1 MRSLILS
8 VVILAAATAASAQE
22 WEFGAVGGGSL
33 LSDVSVSGPAGKAT
47 AGFAPG
53 AAFGAFFGENLY
65 KHLTGEIRYEYLQSD
80 LRLSSGGQTTAPFSG
95 AEQAVHFDM
104 VYHTNR
110 KESRT
115 QFFASLGG
123 GVKVFRGTGEPQAYQ
138 ALSQFGYLTQTQ
150 DVKPMVSV
158 GAGLTYQLAPR
169 IFLRAEIR
177 DFITAFPTQL
187 ITPAP
192 GMKFGSLLNDIV
204 PLVGITYVH

>member
-1 MRSLILS
+1 MRSLVLT
-8 VVILAAATAASAQE
+8 VVILAAASAAFAQQ

-33 LSDVSVSGPAGKAT
+33 LSDVPVSGPAGKAT

-65 KHLTGEIRYEYLQSD
+65 SHVTGELRYEYLQSD
-80 LRLSSGGQTTAPFSG
+80 LRLSSGGQTAQFTG
-95 AEQAVHFDM
+95 AEHALHFDI

-115 QFFASLGG
+115 QFFASVGG
-123 GVKVFRGTGEPQAYQ
+123 GVKLFRGTGAPEAYQ
-138 ALSQFGYLTQTQ
+138 ALSEIGYFTKTQAI
-150 DVKPMVSV
+150 KPMVSV
-158 GAGLTYQLAPR
+158 GGGLTFQLAPR

-177 DFITAFPTQL
+177 DFITTFPTAL

>member
-1 MRSLILS
+1 MRSLILP
-8 VVILAAATAASAQE
+8 VIILAAASTAFAQQ

-65 KHLTGEIRYEYLQSD
+65 THLTGEVRYEYLRSD
-80 LRLSSGGQTTAPFSG
+80 LRLSSGGQSAQFTG
-95 AEQAVHFDM
+95 AAHALHFDM

-123 GVKVFRGTGEPQAYQ
+123 GVKVFRGTGAPQAYQ
-138 ALSQFGYLTQTQ
+138 ALSQFGYFTQAQ
-150 DVKPMVSV
+150 AIKPMVSV

-177 DFITAFPTQL
+177 DFITAFPTEL

>member
-1 MRSLILS
+1 MRSLIFS
-8 VVILAAATAASAQE
+8 VVILAAATAASAQQ

-33 LSDVSVSGPAGKAT
+33 LSDVPVSGPAGKAT

-65 KHLTGEIRYEYLQSD
+65 PHWTGEVRYEYLQSD
-80 LRLSSGGQTTAPFSG
+80 LRLSSGGQTATFTGG
-95 AEQAVHFDM
+95 AHAVHFDIL
-104 VYHTNR
+104 YHTNR

-115 QFFASLGG
+115 QFFASVGG
-123 GVKVFRGTGEPQAYQ
+123 GAKVFEGTGAPQAYQ
-138 ALSQFGYLTQTQ
+138 PLSQFGYFTKAQ

-158 GAGLTYQLAPR
+158 GGGLTYQLAPR

-177 DFITAFPTQL
+177 DFLTAFPTQL

-204 PLVGITYVH
+204 PLVGITYIH

>member
-8 VVILAAATAASAQE
+8 VVFLAAATAAFAQQ

-33 LSDVSVSGPAGKAT
+33 LSNVSASGPAGKAT
-47 AGFAPG
+47 VGFAPG

-65 KHLTGEIRYEYLQSD
+65 THLTGEIRYEYLQSD
-80 LRLSSGGQTTAPFSG
+80 LRLSSGGQTAQFTGMA
-95 AEQAVHFDM
+95 QAVHFDM

-123 GVKVFRGTGEPQAYQ
+123 GVKVFRGTGAPEAYQ
-138 ALSQFGYLTQTQ
+138 PLSQIGYFTDTQAMKQ
-150 DVKPMVSV
+150 MVSV
-158 GAGLTYQLAPR
+158 GGGLMYQLGPR

>member
-1 MRSLILS
+1 MRSLVIS
-8 VVILAAATAASAQE
+8 VVILAAAHAAFAQQ

-65 KHLTGEIRYEYLQSD
+65 PHLTGDLRYEYLQSD
-80 LRLSSGGQTTAPFSG
+80 LRLSSNGQSAQFTG
-95 AEQAVHFDM
+95 AAHAVHFDLL
-104 VYHTNR
+104 YHTNK

-115 QFFASLGG
+115 QFFAALGG
-123 GVKVFRGTGEPQAYQ
+123 GMKLFRGTGAPEAYQ
-138 ALSQFGYLTQTQ
+138 PLSQFGYFTRTQAI
-150 DVKPMVSV
+150 KPMVSM
-158 GAGLTYQLAPR
+158 GGGLTFQLAPT
-169 IFLRAEIR
+169 IFLRAEVR

>member
-1 MRSLILS
+1 MRSLLFS
-8 VVILAAATAASAQE
+8 VVILAAASAAFAQQ

-65 KHLTGEIRYEYLQSD
+65 SHLTGEVRYEYLQSD
-80 LRLSSGGQTTAPFSG
+80 LRLSSGGQSAQFTGGQHAL
-95 AEQAVHFDM
+95 HFDM
-104 VYHTNR
+104 LYHTNR

-123 GVKVFRGTGEPQAYQ
+123 GVKVFRGTGAPEAYQ
-138 ALSQFGYLTQTQ
+138 ALSQIGYFTKTQSI
-150 DVKPMVSV
+150 KPMVSV
-158 GAGLTYQLAPR
+158 GGGLTFQLAPR
-169 IFLRAEIR
+169 IFLRAEVR
-177 DFITAFPTQL
+177 DFITAFPTEL

-204 PLVGITYVH
+204 PMVGISYVH

>member
-1 MRSLILS
+1 MRSLVLT
-8 VVILAAATAASAQE
+8 VVIFGAATAAFAQQ

-33 LSDVSVSGPAGKAT
+33 LSDVSVSGTAGKAT

-65 KHLTGEIRYEYLQSD
+65 SHLTGEVRYEYLQSD
-80 LRLSSGGQTTAPFSG
+80 LRISSGGQSTAQFTG
-95 AEQAVHFDM
+95 MAHALHFDM

-123 GVKVFRGTGEPQAYQ
+123 GVKVFRGTGAPQAYQ

-158 GAGLTYQLAPR
+158 GGGLTYQLAPR

>member
-1 MRSLILS
+1 MRSLLFS
-8 VVILAAATAASAQE
+8 VVILAAATTAFGQQ

-33 LSDVSVSGPAGKAT
+33 LSDVSVSGAAGKAT

-53 AAFGAFFGENLY
+53 AAFGAFVGENLY
-65 KHLTGEIRYEYLQSD
+65 THLTGELHYEYLQSD
-80 LRLSSGGQTTAPFSG
+80 LRLSSGGQTAQFTG
-95 AEQAVHFDM
+95 GEHAVHFDM

-115 QFFASLGG
+115 QFFASVGG
-123 GVKVFRGTGEPQAYQ
+123 GIKVFRGTGAPEAYQ
-138 ALSQFGYLTQTQ
+138 ALSQFGYFTETQA
-150 DVKPMVSV
+150 VKPMVSV
-158 GAGLTYQLAPR
+158 GAGLTFQLAPR
-169 IFLRAEIR
+169 IFLRAEVR
-177 DFITAFPTQL
+177 DFITAFPTAL

>member
-1 MRSLILS
+1 MRSLVIS
-8 VVILAAATAASAQE
+8 VVILAAAHAAFAQQ

-65 KHLTGEIRYEYLQSD
+65 PHLTGELRYEYLQSD
-80 LRLSSGGQTTAPFSG
+80 LRLSSNGQSAQFTG
-95 AEQAVHFDM
+95 AAHAVHFDLL
-104 VYHTNR
+104 YHTNK

-115 QFFASLGG
+115 QFFAALGG
-123 GVKVFRGTGEPQAYQ
+123 GMKLFRGTGAPEAYQ
-138 ALSQFGYLTQTQ
+138 PLSQFGYFTRTQAI
-150 DVKPMVSV
+150 KPMVSM
-158 GAGLTYQLAPR
+158 GGGLTFQLAPT
-169 IFLRAEIR
+169 IFLRAEVR

>member
-1 MRSLILS
+1 MRRFVFSF
-8 VVILAAATAASAQE
+8 VILAAATTAFGQQ

-65 KHLTGEIRYEYLQSD
+65 PHLTGELRYEYLQSD
-80 LRLSSGGQTTAPFSG
+80 LRLSSNGQSAQFTG
-95 AEQAVHFDM
+95 AAHAVHFDLL
-104 VYHTNR
+104 YHTNK

-115 QFFASLGG
+115 QFFAALGG
-123 GVKVFRGTGEPQAYQ
+123 GMKLFRGTGAPEAYQ
-138 ALSQFGYLTQTQ
+138 PLSQFGYFTRTQAI
-150 DVKPMVSV
+150 KPMVSM
-158 GAGLTYQLAPR
+158 GGGLTFQLAPT
-169 IFLRAEIR
+169 IFLRAEVR

>member
-1 MRSLILS
+1 MRSLIFS
-8 VVILAAATAASAQE
+8 VVILAAATAASAQQ

-33 LSDVSVSGPAGKAT
+33 LSDVPVSGPAGKAT

-65 KHLTGEIRYEYLQSD
+65 PHWTGEVRYEYLQSD
-80 LRLSSGGQTTAPFSG
+80 LRLSSGGQTATFTGG
-95 AEQAVHFDM
+95 AHAVHFDIL
-104 VYHTNR
+104 YHTNR

-123 GVKVFRGTGEPQAYQ
+123 GAKVFEGTGAPQAYQ
-138 ALSQFGYLTQTQ
+138 PLSQFGYFTKAQ

-158 GAGLTYQLAPR
+158 GGGLTYQLAPR

-177 DFITAFPTQL
+177 DFLTAFPTQL

-204 PLVGITYVH
+204 PLVGITYIH

>member
-1 MRSLILS
+1 MRSLVFS
-8 VVILAAATAASAQE
+8 VVILAAATTAFAQQ
-22 WEFGAVGGGSL
+22 WEFGAEGGGSL

-53 AAFGAFFGENLY
+53 AAFGVFFGENLY
-65 KHLTGEIRYEYLQSD
+65 PHLTGEIRYEYLQSD
-80 LRLSSGGQTTAPFSG
+80 LRLSSNGQSAQFTGVAH
-95 AEQAVHFDM
+95 AVHFDM
-104 VYHTNR
+104 LYHTNR

-115 QFFASLGG
+115 QFFVALGG
-123 GVKVFRGTGEPQAYQ
+123 GMKLFRGTGAPEAYQ
-138 ALSQFGYLTQTQ
+138 PLSQIGYFTKTQAI
-150 DVKPMVSV
+150 KPMVSV
-158 GAGLTYQLAPR
+158 GGGLTFQLAPR
-169 IFLRAEIR
+169 IFLRAEVR

>member
-1 MRSLILS
+1 MRSLVFS
-8 VVILAAATAASAQE
+8 VVILAAASTAFAQQ

-65 KHLTGEIRYEYLQSD
+65 THLTGEVRYEYLQSD
-80 LRLSSGGQTTAPFSG
+80 LRLSSGGQSAQFTGGQHAL
-95 AEQAVHFDM
+95 HFDM
-104 VYHTNR
+104 LYHTNR

-123 GVKVFRGTGEPQAYQ
+123 GVKVFQGTGAPEAYQ
-138 ALSQFGYLTQTQ
+138 ALSQIGYFTKTQAI
-150 DVKPMVSV
+150 KPMVSV
-158 GAGLTYQLAPR
+158 GGGLTFQLAPR
-169 IFLRAEIR
+169 IFLRAEVR
-177 DFITAFPTQL
+177 DFITAFPTEL

>member
-1 MRSLILS
+1 MRSLLFS
-8 VVILAAATAASAQE
+8 VVILAAASAAFAQQ

-65 KHLTGEIRYEYLQSD
+65 SHLTGEVRYEYLQSD
-80 LRLSSGGQTTAPFSG
+80 LRLSSGGQSAQFTGGQHAL
-95 AEQAVHFDM
+95 HFDM
-104 VYHTNR
+104 LYHTNR

-123 GVKVFRGTGEPQAYQ
+123 GVKVFRGTGAPEAYQ
-138 ALSQFGYLTQTQ
+138 ALSQIGYFTKTQAI
-150 DVKPMVSV
+150 KPMVSV
-158 GAGLTYQLAPR
+158 GGGLTFQLAPR
-169 IFLRAEIR
+169 IFLRAEVR
-177 DFITAFPTQL
+177 DFITAFPTEL

>member
-1 MRSLILS
+1 
-8 VVILAAATAASAQE
+8 
-22 WEFGAVGGGSL
+22 VGGGSL

-65 KHLTGEIRYEYLQSD
+65 THFTGEVRYEYLQSD
-80 LRLSSGGQTTAPFSG
+80 LRISSGGQTAQFDG
-95 AEQAVHFDM
+95 MAHALHFDM

-115 QFFASLGG
+115 QFFASVGG
-123 GVKVFRGTGEPQAYQ
+123 GVKVFRGTGAPQAYQ
-138 ALSQFGYLTQTQ
+138 ALSQFGYLTQAQ
-150 DVKPMVSV
+150 EVKPMVSV
-158 GAGLTYQLAPR
+158 GGGLTYQLAPR

-192 GMKFGSLLNDIV
+192 GVKFGSLLNDIV

>member
-8 VVILAAATAASAQE
+8 VEFLSAASAAFAQQ
-22 WEFGAVGGGSL
+22 WEFGAEGGGSL
-33 LSDVSVSGPAGKAT
+33 LSNVSVSGAGKAT

-53 AAFGAFFGENLY
+53 AAFGVFVGENLY
-65 KHLTGEIRYEYLQSD
+65 SHLTGELHYEFLQSD
-80 LRLSSGGQTTAPFSG
+80 PRISSAGQTTSPFSG
-95 AEQAVHFDM
+95 VTHALHFDM

-115 QFFASLGG
+115 QFFASVGG
-123 GVKVFRGTGEPQAYQ
+123 GVKVFEGTGAPQAYQ
-138 ALSQFGYLTQTQ
+138 ALSQFGYLTKAQ

-158 GAGLTYQLAPR
+158 GGGLTYQLAPR

-177 DFITAFPTQL
+177 DFISAFPTQV
-187 ITPAP
+187 IAPAP

-204 PLVGITYVH
+204 PLVGITYIH

>member
-1 MRSLILS
+1 MRSLVLT
-8 VVILAAATAASAQE
+8 VVILAAASAAFAQQ

-33 LSDVSVSGPAGKAT
+33 LSDVPVSGPAGKAT

-53 AAFGAFFGENLY
+53 AAFGVFFGENLY
-65 KHLTGEIRYEYLQSD
+65 SHLTGEVRYEYLQSD
-80 LRLSSGGQTTAPFSG
+80 LRISSGGQTTAPFTG
-95 AEQAVHFDM
+95 GEHALHFDM

-123 GVKVFRGTGEPQAYQ
+123 GVKVFRGTGAPEAYQ
-138 ALSQFGYLTQTQ
+138 ALSQFGYLTQAQ
-150 DVKPMVSV
+150 DIKPMVSV
-158 GAGLTYQLAPR
+158 GGGLTYQLAPR

-177 DFITAFPTQL
+177 DFITAFPTAL

-204 PLVGITYVH
+204 PLVGITYIH

>member
-1 MRSLILS
+1 MRRLVFS
-8 VVILAAATAASAQE
+8 VVILAAASTAFAQQ

-65 KHLTGEIRYEYLQSD
+65 THLTGEVRYEYLQSD
-80 LRLSSGGQTTAPFSG
+80 LRLSSGGQSAQFTGGQHAL
-95 AEQAVHFDM
+95 HFDM
-104 VYHTNR
+104 LYHTNR

-123 GVKVFRGTGEPQAYQ
+123 GVKVFRGTGAPEAYQ
-138 ALSQFGYLTQTQ
+138 ALSQIGYFTKTQAI
-150 DVKPMVSV
+150 KPMVSV
-158 GAGLTYQLAPR
+158 GGGLTFQLAPR
-169 IFLRAEIR
+169 IFLRAEVR
-177 DFITAFPTQL
+177 DFITAFPTEL

>member
-1 MRSLILS
+1 MRSLVLT
-8 VVILAAATAASAQE
+8 VVIFGAATAAFAQQ
-22 WEFGAVGGGSL
+22 WEFGAVCGGSL

-65 KHLTGEIRYEYLQSD
+65 THFTGEVRYEYLQSD
-80 LRLSSGGQTTAPFSG
+80 LRISSGGQTAQFDG
-95 AEQAVHFDM
+95 MAHALHFDM

-115 QFFASLGG
+115 QFFASVGG
-123 GVKVFRGTGEPQAYQ
+123 GVKVFRGTGAPQAYQ
-138 ALSQFGYLTQTQ
+138 ALSQFGYLTQAQ
-150 DVKPMVSV
+150 EVKPMVSV
-158 GAGLTYQLAPR
+158 GGGLTYQLAPR

-192 GMKFGSLLNDIV
+192 GVKFGSLLNDIV